1 MSMWRNWYTRTFE
14 GRVEQSLRV
23 QVPPSTFFILIIIG
37 CGTQNPTKQS
47 IVIEFNCVSK
57 QSEFE
62 QKDYTA

>member
-1 MSMWRNWYTRTFE
+1 MPA
-14 GRVEQSLRV
+14 VK
-23 QVPPSTFFILIIIG
+23 QVFLSGTIGSNIVTLTTFFILMIIG